1 MTPDPGGSVAEDLE
15 QVAVDGARSVEVDE
29 HVGSA
34 PGQGLAESGEFAQLR
49 RDAAAHHSYELDQ
62 RCFRGGPVGVAV
74 GGDDAPIT

>member
-1 MTPDPGGSVAEDLE
+1 MPTARISTVAL
-15 QVAVDGARSVEVDE
+15 DGVGSVEVDE

-49 RDAAAHHSYELDQ
+49 RDAAAHHSYEPDQ
-62 RCFRGGPVGVAV
+62 RCFRGGPVGVAA